1 MKRIESLWLPEDIKK
16 VWMITFE
23 LQKIASVGG
32 LGNAVYNMAKHL
44 AEKGIDV
51 TVFMPS
57 HGRHLNEYYRS
68 LLSLR
73 HIDMVVEGRRKGLDN
88 NYYHYKIG
96 FEEGKIDNFKV
107 ILVKGLDYNTGRILD
122 SWNVYDNTMEKT
134 SLLTRGLEGFTLGNL
149 SNLPD
154 IIHAQDW
161 HAVIPAVRIKQ
172 LLEERR
178 IIVPVIYT
186 IHLLNY
192 IGVPWHYASQD
203 WSGIED
209 CWHYIWMVARHE
221 LYKYS
226 YVWDVLSN
234 GKIEKFGCYEADMLS
249 SVSYSYLSFDV
260 FNFVG
265 NWVANKSCVT
275 YNGTDW
281 DVEEI
286 QNKAVTVYG
295 TKDRR
300 ELRRR
305 LLSSLHS
312 LRVIPEDYTT
322 GNMLWNSRGK
332 LGVRDDWT
340 FDDLGEGPLVLFTG
354 RLVYQKGI
362 DLLFRAMKTVV
373 NEINNARLLVFGIP
387 SGDYNLLWDII
398 ERASEIRD
406 NMRLI
411 VGRMDLDIYK
421 LFHYVSSVFVIPSR
435 WEPFGINS
443 IEAMAMGL
451 PVIAYAVG
459 GLRETIVDIREDKN
473 NGTGFLIKPESI
485 DELAR
490 AIKNALYLSEASEL
504 NRSDLLY
511 KASEVKV
518 VDTRYWEKVR
528 ENAITRVK
536 TRFRWDA
543 VINSLIECYRR
554 TLDMAKYRAL
564 ASF

>member
-122 SWNVYDNTMEKT
+122 SWNVYDSTMEKT
-134 SLLTRGLEGFTLGNL
+134 SLLTRGLEGFTLDNL

-178 IIVPVIYT
+178 IIIPVIYT

-221 LYKYS
+221 LHKYS

-234 GKIEKFGCYEADMLS
+234 GKIEKFGCYEADMVS

-362 DLLFRAMKTVV
+362 DLLFRAMKAVV

-411 VGRMDLDIYK
+411 VGRMDLDLYK
-421 LFHYVSSVFVIPSR
+421 LFHYVSSVLVIPSR

-459 GLRETIVDIREDKN
+459 GLRETVVDIREDKD

-518 VDTRYWEKVR
+518 DDTRYWEKVR

>member
-1 MKRIESLWLPEDIKK
+1 
-16 VWMITFE
+16 
-23 LQKIASVGG
+23 
-32 LGNAVYNMAKHL
+32 
-44 AEKGIDV
+44 
-51 TVFMPS
+51 
-57 HGRHLNEYYRS
+57 
-68 LLSLR
+68 
-73 HIDMVVEGRRKGLDN
+73 
-88 NYYHYKIG
+88 
-96 FEEGKIDNFKV
+96 
-107 ILVKGLDYNTGRILD
+107 
-122 SWNVYDNTMEKT
+122 
-134 SLLTRGLEGFTLGNL
+134 
-149 SNLPD
+149 
-154 IIHAQDW
+154 
-161 HAVIPAVRIKQ
+161 
-172 LLEERR
+172 
-178 IIVPVIYT
+178 
-186 IHLLNY
+186 
-192 IGVPWHYASQD
+192 
-203 WSGIED
+203 
-209 CWHYIWMVARHE
+209 
-221 LYKYS
+221 
-226 YVWDVLSN
+226 
-234 GKIEKFGCYEADMLS
+234 
-249 SVSYSYLSFDV
+249 
-260 FNFVG
+260 
-265 NWVANKSCVT
+265 
-275 YNGTDW
+275 
-281 DVEEI
+281 
-286 QNKAVTVYG
+286 
-295 TKDRR
+295 
-300 ELRRR
+300 
-305 LLSSLHS
+305 
-312 LRVIPEDYTT
+312 
-322 GNMLWNSRGK
+322 
-332 LGVRDDWT
+332 
-340 FDDLGEGPLVLFTG
+340 
-354 RLVYQKGI
+354 
-362 DLLFRAMKTVV
+362 MKTVV

-518 VDTRYWEKVR
+518 DDTRYWEKVR

>member
-1 MKRIESLWLPEDIKK
+1 
-16 VWMITFE
+16 
-23 LQKIASVGG
+23 
-32 LGNAVYNMAKHL
+32 
-44 AEKGIDV
+44 
-51 TVFMPS
+51 
-57 HGRHLNEYYRS
+57 
-68 LLSLR
+68 
-73 HIDMVVEGRRKGLDN
+73 
-88 NYYHYKIG
+88 
-96 FEEGKIDNFKV
+96 
-107 ILVKGLDYNTGRILD
+107 
-122 SWNVYDNTMEKT
+122 
-134 SLLTRGLEGFTLGNL
+134 
-149 SNLPD
+149 
-154 IIHAQDW
+154 
-161 HAVIPAVRIKQ
+161 
-172 LLEERR
+172 
-178 IIVPVIYT
+178 
-186 IHLLNY
+186 
-192 IGVPWHYASQD
+192 
-203 WSGIED
+203 
-209 CWHYIWMVARHE
+209 MVARHE

-518 VDTRYWEKVR
+518 DDTRYWEKVR
-528 ENAITRVK
+528 ENAIIRVK